1 MGKLCKKC
9 GSALTDDAKY
19 CGQCGEKV
27 GEETERATCRC
38 PKCNSANVTATPKEY
53 KPKLT
58 VPLVMTF
65 GGFGLMFLGIIGLI
79 VGALLGLVIGAIV
92 NGLVPQTYQ
101 TVITC
106 SDCGYSG
113 VCKGVKK

>member
-9 GSALTDDAKY
+9 GSALPDDAKY

-27 GEETERATCRC
+27 EEETECATCRC
-38 PKCNSANVTATPKEY
+38 PKCNSTNVTATPKEY

-65 GGFGLMFLGIIGLI
+65 GGFGLMFLG
-79 VGALLGLVIGAIV
+79 VIGAIV

-113 VCKGVKK
+113 VCKDVKK

>member
-1 MGKLCKKC
+1 MQRVCGKC
-9 GSALTDDAKY
+9 GSELPDGAKFCSE
-19 CGQCGEKV
+19 CGTAVTEDV
-27 GEETERATCRC
+27 GSGVRC
-38 PKCNSANVTATPKEY
+38 PKCNSTNVTATSKEY

-65 GGFGLMFLGIIGLI
+65 GGFGLMFLGLIGLI
-79 VGALLGLVIGAIV
+79 GGALLGLVIGAIV

-113 VCKGVKK
+113 VCKDVKK

>member
-9 GSALTDDAKY
+9 GSTLADGAKY
-19 CGQCGEKV
+19 CGQCGTKV
-27 GEETERATCRC
+27 EEEAGHTVCRC
-38 PKCNSANVTATPKEY
+38 PKCNSTNVTATPKEY
-53 KPKLT
+53 KPKLA

-79 VGALLGLVIGAIV
+79 VGALLGLVIGATV

>member
-58 VPLVMTF
+58 APLVMTF
-65 GGFGLMFLGIIGLI
+65 GGVGVMVLGWLI
-79 VGALLGLVIGAIV
+79 SRLVSEDIGAIV

-113 VCKGVKK
+113 VCKDVKK

>member
-1 MGKLCKKC
+1 VGKLCKKC

-58 VPLVMTF
+58 APLVMTF
-65 GGFGLMFLGIIGLI
+65 GGFGLMFLGVIGLA

-113 VCKGVKK
+113 VCKDVKK

>member
-1 MGKLCKKC
+1 MEKFCRNC
-9 GSALTDDAKY
+9 GSALSDGAKY
-19 CGQCGEKV
+19 CGQCGTKV
-27 GEETERATCRC
+27 EEEAGHTVCRC
-38 PKCNSANVTATPKEY
+38 PKCNCTNVTATPKEY
-53 KPKLT
+53 RPKLT

-113 VCKGVKK
+113 VLKEGKK

>member
-1 MGKLCKKC
+1 MQRVCSKC
-9 GSALTDDAKY
+9 GSELPDGAKFCSE
-19 CGQCGEKV
+19 CGTAVTKDV
-27 GEETERATCRC
+27 GSGVRC
-38 PKCNSANVTATPKEY
+38 HKCNSTNVTATPKEY
-53 KPKLT
+53 RPKLT

-113 VCKGVKK
+113 VCKDVKK

>member
-1 MGKLCKKC
+1 MQRVCSKC
-9 GSALTDDAKY
+9 GIALPDGAKFCSK
-19 CGQCGEKV
+19 CGTAVTKDV
-27 GEETERATCRC
+27 GSGVRC
-38 PKCNSANVTATPKEY
+38 PKCNSTNVTATPKEY

-92 NGLVPQTYQ
+92 NGLVPQTYH

-113 VCKGVKK
+113 VCKDVKK